1 MEDKILDLL
10 AKITEVEEIKE
21 DRNLNLFDDGILD
34 SLSLIELLL
43 ALEEELGLKLEP
55 TEIDREDI
63 ETPNKL
69 LDYLVK
75 RLQ

>member
-21 DRNLNLFDDGILD
+21 DRDLNLFDDGILD

-43 ALEEELGLKLEP
+43 ALEEEFGLKLEP
-55 TEIDREDI
+55 TEIHREDI

-69 LDYLVK
+69 VNYLVK
-75 RLQ
+75 RL

>member
-43 ALEEELGLKLEP
+43 ALEEEFGLKLEP